1 MRLHFTSAE
10 FFVSAYP
17 MQTQPQCPVS
27 FTTRVIGG
35 KWKARLVWALLREQ
49 PRRFSE
55 LRRACP
61 PISDRILSKE
71 LKELEA
77 WGLIARREFPTIP
90 PRTEYRLTER
100 GETLRPLMAAMAA
113 WGSSAQESLTPPEA
127 ADGLDPSSAN
137 PV

>member
-1 MRLHFTSAE
+1 MDA
-10 FFVSAYP
+10 P
-17 MQTQPQCPVS
+17 KQCPVN

-35 KWKARLVWALLREQ
+35 KWKARLVWALLREE

-77 WGLIARREFPTIP
+77 WGLTTRREFPTIP
-90 PRTEYRLTER
+90 PRTEYRLTAL
-100 GETLRPLMAAMAA
+100 GQTLRPLMAAMAE
-113 WGSSAQESLTPPEA
+113 WGNTTQEILAAPAAKASAAP
-127 ADGLDPSSAN
+127 
-137 PV
+137 